1 MQGFSWKLALFYLT
15 TIGLAVWLFSWVT
28 KYGET
33 NLKAQPKITGQYDLK
48 IADMPSC
55 MQGSALELQ
64 QSGRYLNAV
73 ILSAPDG
80 KTPNSKAADQK
91 AADQKATSSLLNP
104 RLRQQAMLNGTWWH
118 QLELAGT
125 HRQVGNCFVTAIA
138 IQAQVKPGG
147 TIVGQLQLNQKPS
160 PDGLGLARNWDDV
173 SPANVLHN
181 PTYNNGNPQTL
192 TFSAEKR

>member
-15 TIGLAVWLFSWVT
+15 TIGLAVWLFNWVT

-33 NLKAQPKITGQYDLK
+33 NLKAQPKITGQYQLK
-48 IADMPSC
+48 IVDMPSC

-73 ILSAPDG
+73 ILAEPDG
-80 KTPNSKAADQK
+80 KPADRKAP
-91 AADQKATSSLLNP
+91 SSLLNP
-104 RLRQQAMLNGTWWH
+104 RLRQQAMLSGTWWQ

-147 TIVGQLQLNQKPS
+147 TIVGQLQLNQKPA
-160 PDGLGLARNWDDV
+160 PDGFGLTPNWSDAP
-173 SPANVLHN
+173 PANVLNN

-192 TFSAEKR
+192 KFSAEKR